1 MKRTWFIV
9 GGIVLVALLAGAA
22 FVGGRLLNAQSPNQ
36 GAGSGPVMFTS
47 NGGGG
52 ERVTV
57 KLDME
62 PAKELP
68 QTPAEVKG
76 LYQRRQDSSIFIGTG
91 QVKMMVQQSQGGAI
105 STTSSYDGPVVEVVV
120 AHDTSIYQDV
130 TMKQF
135 NGPPPAG
142 QKMQQ
147 VVEPGSIDDI
157 GENSVIVVWGERR
170 GDRVVATTLVYSP
183 PAFMVKPGSGG
194 Q

>member
-1 MKRTWFIV
+1 MKRSILVISGVVALIV
-9 GGIVLVALLAGAA
+9 LLAGAA
-22 FVGGRLLNAQSPNQ
+22 FVGGRLLNARSSTP

-47 NGGGG
+47 NGGG

-105 STTSSYDGPVVEVVV
+105 STTSSYDGPMVEVVV

-170 GDRVVATTLVYSP
+170 GDRVLATTLVYSP